1 MKKIKVA
8 FSTLGCK
15 LNFTET
21 DTIINKFLIKGYEYV
36 KYISFAEIYI
46 INTCSVTNNAEKKL
60 KKLVKIALKNN
71 VNAFI
76 VAIGCYSQVNPKK
89 ISLINGIDLIIGAKK
104 KFKIINYL
112 ENLSKKKTAKIYY
125 SDIKKSDLYFPSYS
139 KLNRTRSFLKIQDG
153 CDYKCSYCTIPKARG
168 TSKSDD
174 IPNIIKYAK
183 NVIKKGIKEIVLTGV
198 NIGDFGKNLKPKSNF
213 LELMKAM
220 DSFFYEK
227 KIIRIRI
234 SSIEPNLLNDDIINF
249 LLKSKIFVHHFHIPL
264 QSGSDEILNKMKRR
278 YSANFFSKKIIK
290 IKNLMPNACI
300 GSDVI
305 VGFPGEQEKNFLE
318 TYLFLSKLEISYFH
332 VFSYSERINTEAISI
347 KNSIPQKIRY
357 NRSKILRILSKRK
370 KYNFYYKNINKKK
383 KVLFEKKNKSGYIY
397 GYTDNFIRTKTTWK
411 SFLINQIKKVT
422 LLNIDYLG
430 NMICQIH

>member
-8 FSTLGCK
+8 FYTLGCK

-21 DTIINKFLIKGYEYV
+21 DTIINKFLMKGYEYV
-36 KYISFAEIYI
+36 KYISFADIYI
-46 INTCSVTNNAEKKL
+46 INTCSVTNNAENKL

-76 VAIGCYSQVNPKK
+76 VAIGCSSQVNPKK
-89 ISLINGIDLIIGAKK
+89 ISLINGIDLIIGANK

-168 TSKSDD
+168 TSKSDE
-174 IPNIIKYAK
+174 ITNIIKSAK
-183 NVIKKGIKEIVLTGV
+183 NVRKKGIKEIVLTGV

-249 LLKSKIFVHHFHIPL
+249 ILKSKSKIFVHHFHIPL
-264 QSGSDEILNKMKRR
+264 QSGSDEILKKMKRR
-278 YSANFFSKKIIK
+278 YSSNLFSKKIIK
-290 IKNLMPNACI
+290 IKNIMPNAGI

-305 VGFPGEQEKNFLE
+305 VGFPGEQEKNFIE
-318 TYLFLSKLEISYFH
+318 TYLFLSKLDISYFH
-332 VFSYSERINTEAISI
+332 VFSYSERINTEAISM

-357 NRSKILRILSKRK
+357 KRSKILRILSKRK

-383 KVLFEKKNKSGYIY
+383 KVLFEKKKKYGYIY

-430 NMICQIH
+430 NMICH

>member
-36 KYISFAEIYI
+36 KYISFADIYI

-104 KFKIINYL
+104 KFNIINYL

-174 IPNIIKYAK
+174 ITNIIKYAK

-278 YSANFFSKKIIK
+278 YSANLFEKKIIK

-305 VGFPGEQEKNFLE
+305 VGFPGEQEKNFIE
-318 TYLFLSKLEISYFH
+318 TYLFLSKLDISYFH
-332 VFSYSERINTEAISI
+332 VFSYSERINTEAIYMN
-347 KNSIPQKIRY
+347 NSIPQKIRY
-357 NRSKILRILSKRK
+357 KRSKILRILSKRK

-411 SFLINQIKKVT
+411 SFLINKIKKVT

-430 NMICQIH
+430 NMICH

>member
-36 KYISFAEIYI
+36 KYISFADIYI

-168 TSKSDD
+168 TSKSDE
-174 IPNIIKYAK
+174 ITNIIKYAK

-220 DSFFYEK
+220 DSFLYEK

-249 LLKSKIFVHHFHIPL
+249 ILKSKIFVHHFHIPF
-264 QSGSDEILNKMKRR
+264 QSGSDEILKKMKRR
-278 YSANFFSKKIIK
+278 YSSNFFEKKIIK

-305 VGFPGEQEKNFLE
+305 VGFPGEQEKNFIE
-318 TYLFLSKLEISYFH
+318 TYLFLSKLDISYFH
-332 VFSYSERINTEAISI
+332 VFSYSERINTEAISM

-357 NRSKILRILSKRK
+357 KRSKILRILSKRK

-430 NMICQIH
+430 NMICHYF

>member
-36 KYISFAEIYI
+36 KYISFADIYI

-125 SDIKKSDLYFPSYS
+125 SDLKKSDFYFPSYS

-168 TSKSDD
+168 TSKSDE
-174 IPNIIKYAK
+174 ITNIIKYAK

-220 DSFFYEK
+220 DSFLYEK

-278 YSANFFSKKIIK
+278 YSSNFFEKKIIK

-305 VGFPGEQEKNFLE
+305 VGFPGEQEKNFIE
-318 TYLFLSKLEISYFH
+318 TYLFLSKLDISYFH
-332 VFSYSERINTEAISI
+332 VFSYSERINTEAISFSI

-357 NRSKILRILSKRK
+357 KRSKILRILSKRK

-430 NMICQIH
+430 NMICH

>member
-36 KYISFAEIYI
+36 KYISFADIYI

-104 KFKIINYL
+104 KFNIINYL

-153 CDYKCSYCTIPKARG
+153 CDYKCSYCTIPQARG

-174 IPNIIKYAK
+174 ITNIIKYAK

-278 YSANFFSKKIIK
+278 YSANLFEKKIMK

-305 VGFPGEQEKNFLE
+305 VGFPGEQEKNFIE
-318 TYLFLSKLEISYFH
+318 TYLFLSKLDISYFH
-332 VFSYSERINTEAISI
+332 VFSYSERINTEAIYM

-357 NRSKILRILSKRK
+357 KRSKILRILSKRK

-411 SFLINQIKKVT
+411 SFLINKIKKVT

-430 NMICQIH
+430 NMICH

>member
-8 FSTLGCK
+8 FYTLGCK

-36 KYISFAEIYI
+36 KYISFADIYI

-125 SDIKKSDLYFPSYS
+125 SDIKKSDLYYPSYS

-174 IPNIIKYAK
+174 ITNIIKYAK

-198 NIGDFGKNLKPKSNF
+198 NIGDFGKPKYNF

-220 DSFFYEK
+220 DSFLYEK
-227 KIIRIRI
+227 KRIRIRI

-249 LLKSKIFVHHFHIPL
+249 ILKSKIFVHHFHIPL

-278 YSANFFSKKIIK
+278 YSSNFFSKKIIK
-290 IKNLMPNACI
+290 IKKILPNACI

-305 VGFPGEQEKNFLE
+305 VGFPGEQEKNFIE
-318 TYLFLSKLEISYFH
+318 TYLFLSKLDISYFH
-332 VFSYSERINTEAISI
+332 VFSYSERINTEAISM
-347 KNSIPQKIRY
+347 KNSIPPKIRY
-357 NRSKILRILSKRK
+357 KRSKILRILSKRK

-411 SFLINQIKKVT
+411 SFLINKIKKVT

-430 NMICQIH
+430 NMICH

>member
-1 MKKIKVA
+1 MKKKKVA

-36 KYISFAEIYI
+36 KYISFADIYI

-112 ENLSKKKTAKIYY
+112 ENINLYKKKTAKIYY

-168 TSKSDD
+168 TSKSDE
-174 IPNIIKYAK
+174 ITNIIKYAK

-220 DSFFYEK
+220 DSFLYEK

-249 LLKSKIFVHHFHIPL
+249 ILKSKIFVHHFHIPF

-278 YSANFFSKKIIK
+278 YSSNFFEKKIIK

-305 VGFPGEQEKNFLE
+305 VGFPGEQEKNFIE
-318 TYLFLSKLEISYFH
+318 TYLFLSKLDISYFH
-332 VFSYSERINTEAISI
+332 VFSYSERINTEAISM

-357 NRSKILRILSKRK
+357 KRSKILRILSKRK

-430 NMICQIH
+430 NMICH

>member
-36 KYISFAEIYI
+36 KYISFADIYI

-104 KFKIINYL
+104 KFNIINYL

-174 IPNIIKYAK
+174 ITNIIKYAK

-198 NIGDFGKNLKPKSNF
+198 NIGDFGKNLKQKSNF

-249 LLKSKIFVHHFHIPL
+249 ILKSKIFVHHFHIPL

-278 YSANFFSKKIIK
+278 YSANLFEKKIMK

-318 TYLFLSKLEISYFH
+318 TYLFLSKLDISYFH
-332 VFSYSERINTEAISI
+332 VFSYSERINTEAIYM

-357 NRSKILRILSKRK
+357 KRSKILRILSKRK

-411 SFLINQIKKVT
+411 SFLINKIKKVT

-430 NMICQIH
+430 NMICH

>member
-36 KYISFAEIYI
+36 KYISFADIYI

-153 CDYKCSYCTIPKARG
+153 CDSKCSYCTIPKARG
-168 TSKSDD
+168 TSKSDE

-183 NVIKKGIKEIVLTGV
+183 NVLKKGIKEIVLTGV

-220 DSFFYEK
+220 DSFFSEK

-278 YSANFFSKKIIK
+278 YSSNCFSKKIIQ
-290 IKNLMPNACI
+290 IKNIMPNACL

-305 VGFPGEQEKNFLE
+305 VGFPGEQEKNFIE
-318 TYLFLSKLEISYFH
+318 TYLFLSKLDISYFH
-332 VFSYSERINTEAISI
+332 VFSYSERINTEAIYM

>member
-36 KYISFAEIYI
+36 KYISFADIYI

-125 SDIKKSDLYFPSYS
+125 SDIKKSDLYYPSYS

-174 IPNIIKYAK
+174 ITNIIKYAK

-198 NIGDFGKNLKPKSNF
+198 NIGDFGKPKSNF

-220 DSFFYEK
+220 DSFLYEK

-249 LLKSKIFVHHFHIPL
+249 ILKSKIFVHHFHIPL

-278 YSANFFSKKIIK
+278 YSSNFFSKKIIK
-290 IKNLMPNACI
+290 IKKIMPNACI

-305 VGFPGEQEKNFLE
+305 VGFPGEQEKNFIE
-318 TYLFLSKLEISYFH
+318 TYLFLSKLDISYLH
-332 VFSYSERINTEAISI
+332 VFSYSERINTEAIYM

-357 NRSKILRILSKRK
+357 KRSKILRILSKRK

-411 SFLINQIKKVT
+411 SFLINKIKKVT

-430 NMICQIH
+430 NMICH

>member
-21 DTIINKFLIKGYEYV
+21 DTIINKFLIKGYESV
-36 KYISFAEIYI
+36 KYISFADIYI

-104 KFKIINYL
+104 KFNIINYL

-174 IPNIIKYAK
+174 ITNIIKYAK

-249 LLKSKIFVHHFHIPL
+249 ILKSKIFVHHFHIPL

-278 YSANFFSKKIIK
+278 YSANLFEKKIMK

-318 TYLFLSKLEISYFH
+318 TYLFLSKLDISYFH
-332 VFSYSERINTEAISI
+332 VFSYSERINTEAIYM

-357 NRSKILRILSKRK
+357 KRSKILRILSKRK

-411 SFLINQIKKVT
+411 SFLINKIKKVT

-430 NMICQIH
+430 NMICH

>member
-168 TSKSDD
+168 TSKSDE

-305 VGFPGEQEKNFLE
+305 VGFPGEQEKNFIE